1 MSGINSM
8 PDLQGYRR
16 EARSAYD
23 VDFCFRPLF
32 IAMVNLMNSK
42 KTDLTE
48 ADLPK
53 ACDYIAKQFA
63 AHSWWPTEQPGEAKR
78 EFDLMKG
85 SATALNVWCERWL
98 DAGQRKKME
107 KELRS

>member
-1 MSGINSM
+1 M

-16 EARSAYD
+16 KARSAYD
-23 VDFCFRPLF
+23 ANFCFRPLF

-42 KTDLTE
+42 KPDLTE

-85 SATALNVWCERWL
+85 STTALKVWCERWL
-98 DAGQRKKME
+98 DAGQCKKME